1 MATIDFTYDYPYAG
15 NGDKGR
21 FQSEW
26 ASSNTKV
33 NGSYVYPMVFNETVP
48 NCSHIKIAVEI
59 ENTGSGSVYGKK
71 WELQV
76 YRKGYGWREVTTFTL
91 PENGICT
98 VECDVPGYDITKY
111 VFVPS
116 TNPGTSCTWNAWY
129 EVEKLTITEEVEL
142 KELETGNFQYG
153 VFVNRGGIKEQLNEV
168 YVNVNGTLKSATDI
182 LINVNGELKQIQPV
196 LSTHHISDT
205 DYTVLV
211 PFQPQQDGVYKIK
224 RKKISGDHELRI
236 YNSDFSML
244 YEKYFYDMSFELIAG
259 ALYYISI
266 THYYGED
273 EESESYLQ
281 IYREE

>member
-1 MATIDFTYDYPYAG
+1 MD
-15 NGDKGR
+15 
-21 FQSEW
+21 
-26 ASSNTKV
+26 
-33 NGSYVYPMVFNETVP
+33 
-48 NCSHIKIAVEI
+48 I
-59 ENTGSGSVYGKK
+59 ESTGSVSLYGKE
-71 WELQV
+71 WELMV
-76 YRKGYGWREVTTFTL
+76 YRKGYGWRTVTEFIL
-91 PENGICT
+91 PDTGICT
-98 VECDVPGYDITKY
+98 VECEVPGYDITKY
-111 VFVPS
+111 VCVPS
-116 TNPGTSCTWNAWY
+116 SNYGTSCTWDVWV

-168 YVNVNGTLKSATDI
+168 YVNVNGTLKPSIDI
-182 LINVNGELKQIQPV
+182 LLNLDGELKQIQPV
-196 LSTHHISDT
+196 LSTHHISDR
-205 DYTVLV
+205 DYAVLV

-244 YEKYFYDMSFELIAG
+244 YEKYFYDMSFELTAG

>member
-15 NGDKGR
+15 NGLDGR
-21 FQSEW
+21 FQAEW

-48 NCSHIKIAVEI
+48 NCSYIKVMVEI
-59 ENTGSGSVYGKK
+59 ESTGSVSLYGKK
-71 WELQV
+71 WELMV
-76 YRKGYGWREVTTFTL
+76 YRKGYGWRTVTEFIL
-91 PENGICT
+91 PDTGICT
-98 VECDVPGYDITKY
+98 VECEVPGYDITKY
-111 VFVPS
+111 VCVPS
-116 TNPGTSCTWNAWY
+116 SNYGTSCTWDVWV

-168 YVNVNGTLKSATDI
+168 YVNVNGTLKPATEI
-182 LINVNGELKQIQPV
+182 LVNTDEKIISIQPV
-196 LSTHHISDT
+196 LSAHYISDK

-211 PFQPQQDGVYKIK
+211 PFQPEQDGVYKIK

-244 YEKYFYDMSFELIAG
+244 YEKYFYDMSFELTAG